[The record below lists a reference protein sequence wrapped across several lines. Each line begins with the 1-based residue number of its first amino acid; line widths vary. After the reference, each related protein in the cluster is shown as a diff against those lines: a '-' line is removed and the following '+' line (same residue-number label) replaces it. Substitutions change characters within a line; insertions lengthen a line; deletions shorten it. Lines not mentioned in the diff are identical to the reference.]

1 MGGEPELRQGPPWAM
16 EEMIFSQASLPQRIS
31 RSEDVRQLGS
41 RIEAAVE
48 AGEPLLFTGCG
59 TSEHAA
65 RAAAAIVKE
74 ALPAARVSALD
85 AFEARLLPRSSGL
98 VVAIS
103 HEGATESTVAS
114 AVASAEA
121 GAESF
126 LITAKPELTPERVRP
141 VPVPELDRAWCH
153 TVAYMSV
160 LLTIAL
166 PLGLEPEVASSVIE
180 TGLGSRSSLA
190 EDAARL
196 ASCEWLLSVGSGV
209 DEVTADEFAL
219 KVAEG
224 AHVPA
229 TALGS
234 EKVLHG
240 HLVAAD
246 QSAGLVLLRFD
257 PEHAAVRARQ
267 NRNVKAAAEVLGMNV
282 VTLSAPEAES
292 RAEALIAGAVA
303 VQLLTLELCMRLGTN
318 PDLTRREQVLY
329 RQAAEAGGVG

>member
-1 MGGEPELRQGPPWAM
+1 MGHEPELRQGPPWAM
-16 EEMIFSQASLPQRIS
+16 EEMIFSQAALPERIS
-31 RSEDVRQLGS
+31 RSEDVRHLGS
-41 RIEAAVE
+41 RISAAVE

-85 AFEARLLPRSSGL
+85 AFEARLAPRSSGL

-103 HEGATESTVAS
+103 HEGATQSTVAS

-126 LITAKPELTPERVRP
+126 LITAKPELAPEPVRP

-153 TVAYMSV
+153 TVAYMSP

-166 PLGLEPEVASSVIE
+166 PLGLEPELAASVIE

-196 ASCEWLLSVGSGV
+196 AGCEWLLTVGSGV
-209 DEVTADEFAL
+209 DEVTADELAL

-229 TALGS
+229 TPLGS

-246 QSAGLVLLRFD
+246 ERAGLVLLRFD

-267 NRNVKAAAEVLGMNV
+267 NDRARAAAEVLGMAV
-282 VTLSAPEAES
+282 VALSAPEAGS

-303 VQLLTLELCMRLGTN
+303 VQLLTLELCMKLGTN
-318 PDLTRREQVLY
+318 PDLTRREQPLY

>member
-1 MGGEPELRQGPPWAM
+1 M
-16 EEMIFSQASLPQRIS
+16 EEMIFSQAALPERIS
-31 RSEDVRQLGS
+31 RSKDARHLGS
-41 RIEAAVE
+41 RIEAAAE
-48 AGEPLLFTGCG
+48 AGEPVLFTGCG

-74 ALPAARVSALD
+74 ALPAARVSAVD

-103 HEGATESTVAS
+103 HEGETESTIAS
-114 AVASAEA
+114 AVASAES

-126 LITAKPELTPERVRP
+126 LITAKPELTPETVRP

-153 TVAYMSV
+153 TVAYMSP

-166 PLGLEPEVASSVIE
+166 PLGLDPGLAASVIE
-180 TGLGSRSSLA
+180 SGLDSRGDRA
-190 EDAARL
+190 DDAARL
-196 ASCEWLLSVGSGV
+196 AGCEWLLAVGSGV
-209 DEVTADEFAL
+209 DEVNAREFAL

-229 TALGS
+229 TPLGS

-246 QSAGLVLLRFD
+246 QRAGLILLRFD
-257 PEHAAVRARQ
+257 PQNEAARARQ
-267 NRNVKAAAEVLGMNV
+267 GEKVRAAAEVLGMPV
-282 VTLSAPEAES
+282 VELSADGTGS

-318 PDLTRREQVLY
+318 PDLTRREQPLY